1 MQFLCFALCVLNL
14 LGTSA
19 FCRSNS
25 VVPPRHSNNKEVAL
39 GPAEFLPAVV
49 VTTAV
54 VFAVFN
60 IENKIDLTDAGRA
73 AARAKRKALKKQ
85 TNEVDKSNLDP
96 YRWFADDDDE
106 IDLFPPKKSGGGC
119 G

>member
-1 MQFLCFALCVLNL
+1 MRLLVLTLSLLNL
-14 LGTSA
+14 SGIIA
-19 FCRSNS
+19 FGRRKHNVIPKQSNS
-25 VVPPRHSNNKEVAL
+25 KALAL
-39 GPAEFLPAVV
+39 GPAEFVPAVV
-49 VTTAV
+49 ITTAA
-54 VFAVFN
+54 VFALFN

-73 AARAKRKALKKQ
+73 AARAKRKALKKPSD
-85 TNEVDKSNLDP
+85 VDKSNLDP